1 MRRNTAK
8 WKSETYMAGYKDSKR
23 ANFSE
28 ESHLIDRAYDS
39 VDLPGKNI
47 AVSSLEVAFAG

>member
-1 MRRNTAK
+1 MTRD
-8 WKSETYMAGYKDSKR
+8 EDSKR

-39 VDLPGKNI
+39 VDLPSKNI
-47 AVSSLEVAFAG
+47 AVSSLEVTSAGQIAR

>member
-1 MRRNTAK
+1 
-8 WKSETYMAGYKDSKR
+8 MAGYEDSKR

-39 VDLPGKNI
+39 VDLSGKNI
-47 AVSSLEVAFAG
+47 VVSSLEVAFAGQIARELDLLSRP